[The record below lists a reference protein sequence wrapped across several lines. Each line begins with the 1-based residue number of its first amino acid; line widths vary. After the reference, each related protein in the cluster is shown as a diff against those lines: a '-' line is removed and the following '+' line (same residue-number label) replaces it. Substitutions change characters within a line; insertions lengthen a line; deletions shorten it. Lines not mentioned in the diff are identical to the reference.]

1 MSFLKR
7 LFGLGGGGG
16 EAPAKP
22 EAEAPAIEC
31 AGHVIRATPYKDGG
45 QWQLCGLISKTID
58 GVAREHR
65 FVRADRF
72 ADRDTAIEMAFV
84 KGRLIVE
91 QLGDRL
97 YD

>member
-7 LFGLGGGGG
+7 LFGLGGGEASPKG
-16 EAPAKP
+16 EAD
-22 EAEAPAIEC
+22 APTVEI
-31 AGHVIRATPYKDGG
+31 AGHVVRATPYKDAG
-45 QWQLCGLISKTID
+45 QWQLCGVVSKTID
-58 GVAREHR
+58 GVAKEHR

-72 ADRDTAIEMAFV
+72 VDRDTAIEMSFV
-84 KGRLIVE
+84 KGRLLVE

>member
-1 MSFLKR
+1 MSLFKR
-7 LFGLGGGGG
+7 LFGGST
-16 EAPAKP
+16 PKP
-22 EAEAPAIEC
+22 LPEPTMEHD
-31 AGHVIRATPYKDGG
+31 GYVVRATPFQENG
-45 QWQLCGLISKTID
+45 QWQLCGVISKTID
-58 GVAREHR
+58 GVAKEHR

-72 ADRDTAIEMAFV
+72 VDRDTAIEMAFV